1 MNYGLCPHGL
11 TITTWCDLCSQKAAQ
26 PRALSPDEANKQG
39 WLCPRP
45 SPMTITVLKR
55 ALELS
60 PNVLSDPHGSGPADA
75 ARAWLESL
83 SEPAKERP

>member
-1 MNYGLCPHGL
+1 MICPKL
-11 TITTWCDLCSQKAAQ
+11 RAAVSVRLKAEGYPEEVA
-26 PRALSPDEANKQG
+26 RVSSDIAWVTLHEVRNQG
-39 WLCPRP
+39 WLCHQP

-55 ALELS
+55 ALDLS

-83 SEPAKERP
+83 SEPA